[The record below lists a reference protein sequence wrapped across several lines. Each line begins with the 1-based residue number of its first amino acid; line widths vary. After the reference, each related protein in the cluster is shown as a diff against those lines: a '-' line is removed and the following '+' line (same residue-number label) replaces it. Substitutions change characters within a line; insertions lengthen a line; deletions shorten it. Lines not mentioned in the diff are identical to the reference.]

1 MKYTKNQYTDGFSI
15 CALIIAG
22 GFLYWGISSFFPYT
36 ALSWWGLIPLFIGL
50 AILLGQI
57 AAIFN
62 RKKLKRAVKYEFEGN
77 PNASIKEISKSTGIS
92 RKDVQ
97 AIILDLKGA
106 GELRGKFSSK
116 TGQLKAGQV
125 QPEGDMTSPDKGKY
139 CPSCGTQ
146 IKNDDAEYC
155 EFCGAELK

>member
-1 MKYTKNQYTDGFSI
+1 MKYTKNQYTDGFSV

-36 ALSWWGLIPLFIGL
+36 ASSWWGLIPLLIGL
-50 AILLGQI
+50 AILSGQMAVI
-57 AAIFN
+57 LN
-62 RKKLKRAVKYEFEGN
+62 RKKLKRAVKYEFEAN
-77 PNASIKEISKSTGIS
+77 PNASIREISKSTGIS

-116 TGQLKAGQV
+116 TGQLKASKV
-125 QPEGDMTSPDKGKY
+125 QPEGVSTPSDKGNY
-139 CPSCGTQ
+139 CHSCGTQ
-146 IKNDDAEYC
+146 VKNENAEYC